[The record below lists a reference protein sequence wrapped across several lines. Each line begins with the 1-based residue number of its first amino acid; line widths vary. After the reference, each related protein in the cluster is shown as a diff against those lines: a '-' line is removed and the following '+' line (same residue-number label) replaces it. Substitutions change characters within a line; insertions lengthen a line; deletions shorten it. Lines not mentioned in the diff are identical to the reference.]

1 MLFACDFEALFF
13 TSLQQILPMSEYLH
27 GYTKQE
33 YERLIHQA
41 EFLKAEVYNNLSI
54 PSEGLLL
61 ELGCGVGA
69 QTRIL
74 LEKYP
79 QLNIIA
85 VDRSEEAIET
95 AKLGMKQEYL
105 SRVEF
110 VCSDLSDFVSPQ
122 PADAAFYCWMLEHAE
137 NPVALLKQASKSL
150 KPAARVFVTEVQNN
164 SLQVYP
170 QNENLERYWA
180 AYNKMQLDYKGD
192 PFIGVKLSA
201 YLQDAGFKNLSIEP
215 RMFIYNHH
223 NKLALQAICE
233 YWWRLL
239 NSASDELISRAYI
252 DAETRDLSR
261 EHLLNLH
268 LNENATFSYTFVQAK
283 AEY

>member
-1 MLFACDFEALFF
+1 VNLNSFHLRNEL
-13 TSLQQILPMSEYLH
+13 LIMSEYLH

-41 EFLKAEVYNNLSI
+41 EFLKDLVYSKLDI

-69 QTRIL
+69 QTQIL
-74 LEKYP
+74 LQKYP
-79 QLNIIA
+79 RLRIIA
-85 VDRSEEAIET
+85 VDRSEEAIAT

-110 VCSDLSDFVSPQ
+110 VCSDLSDFISPQ
-122 PADAAFYCWMLEHAE
+122 PADAAFYCWMLEHAN

-150 KPAARVFVTEVQNN
+150 KPGARVFLTEVQNN
-164 SLQVYP
+164 TLQVYP
-170 QNENLERYWA
+170 HNEYLERYWA
-180 AYNKMQLDYKGD
+180 AYNRMQLDYKGD
-192 PFIGVKLSA
+192 PFIGIKLPG
-201 YLQDAGFKNLSIEP
+201 YLQEAGFRELNVTP
-215 RMFIYNHH
+215 CMFIYNQHD
-223 NKLALQAICE
+223 KSALKAICE

-239 NSASDELISRAYI
+239 NSAAEELIFKGYI
-252 DAETRDLSR
+252 NAETRDLSR

-268 LNENATFSYTFVQAK
+268 LHEKAVFSFTFVQII
-283 AEY
+283 AENKF